1 MELALFEVKEK
12 KIGDNTFY
20 VRPFPVLQALE
31 LLGDLQAVF
40 TTGLEKFDVKDDGR
54 KDGAPKSFLEKNAT
68 IGAAIAGIGENLKGP
83 ALVGFA
89 KRLLDSNYVSVKR
102 AGEAEPVRLTADV
115 YNNIFSGN
123 LKQLIE
129 LLYFIVVDVNFA
141 DFFELVPS
149 HIGTLLSNAKEQLQQ
164 EN

>member
-1 MELALFEVKEK
+1 MELASFEVKEK

-40 TTGLEKFDVKDDGR
+40 TTGLEKFDVKDDAQ
-54 KDGAPKSFLEKNAT
+54 KDGAPKSFLEKNVT
-68 IGAAIAGIGENLKGP
+68 LGAAIAGIGENLKGP

-89 KRLLDSNYVSVKR
+89 KRLLDPEYVSVKR
-102 AGEAEPVRLTADV
+102 AGAAEPVRLTTDV
-115 YNNIFSGN
+115 YNNIFSGR

-129 LLYFIVVDVNFA
+129 LLYFIVIDVNFA

-149 HIGTLLSNAKEQLQQ
+149 HIGSLMNIAKEQLQQ